1 MSLVFIYR
9 LVFNNYNQPIQFIMI
24 LNKSIKIYGLIII
37 TAVLLGACGSSS
49 VVSDVEHDWRT
60 SSIDELSSVYVMNNA
75 ERIYV
80 VNGLSVLAIDGNTG
94 EVDNRMNES
103 FWDNIIRNS
112 ATEIG
117 SFTFESSR
125 AMSNTYNMNPLHD
138 SGIILLYDHRFD
150 LETITALD
158 PVSGGVLWT
167 NDQLNFSMAKYSGL
181 IQEAGARVGRAL
193 GNMIGGSHE
202 EESAEER
209 REREVLFMSN
219 LAYEIPGEN
228 KMFFKA
234 SNKLVMID
242 LEDGSIISEFEGFN
256 GPGITGMQRT
266 DDGGYLVLS
275 AGRDISNLELSSS
288 YSLARID
295 AHGELLWMSEHSGR
309 HTSNLMLFD
318 NYVVV
323 DGQPTEVFDLNS
335 GDKISE
341 NDIRRRSMFSNTLH
355 HIVYHND
362 NLYVAADM
370 YGQVG
375 RVSES
380 RLIRHHIPTGE
391 ITEFAETTRNTYYT
405 GLTVHDGK
413 LLVSG
418 HGNAIHGRNSS
429 GAIMA
434 LNPETGAEIW
444 ISEEFSTAGNN
455 YTGEPS
461 VSAAVIEDGIIYVS
475 DIRTLYKIDAS
486 SGETIAKVDH
496 SALET
501 GRMMGLHEANGNLI
515 IISRNGISAF
525 SKNDLSN
532 VYASKTEG
540 MDSYTVNGS
549 FAGLYNGGTRAV
561 SVNLNDGTVGPHIR
575 HGSGGLL
582 SGPPNRYFGNLDGA
596 AVFNN
601 DASKVITIDSDGR
614 IHAHTLR

>member
-1 MSLVFIYR
+1 MMLKNSF
-9 LVFNNYNQPIQFIMI
+9 
-24 LNKSIKIYGLIII
+24 KKC
-37 TAVLLGACGSSS
+37 VLLAASALLFAACGSSS
-49 VVSDVEHDWRT
+49 VVSDVEPDWR
-60 SSIDELSSVYVMNNA
+60 SPAVDELSSVYVMNDTD
-75 ERIYV
+75 RIYV
-80 VNGLSVLAIDGNTG
+80 IDGLSVLSIDGNTG

-103 FWDNIIRNS
+103 FWNNIIRNS
-112 ATEIG
+112 ATQIG
-117 SFTFESSR
+117 SFTFESAR
-125 AMSNTYNMNPLHD
+125 AMSSTYNMNPLHD

-158 PVSGGVLWT
+158 PSSGGVLWT

-193 GNMIGGSHE
+193 AGALGASHE
-202 EESAEER
+202 AESAEEV
-209 REREVLFMSN
+209 REREVRFMSN
-219 LAYEIPGEN
+219 LAMEIPGEN

-234 SNKLVMID
+234 SNKLVLMD
-242 LEDGSIISEFEGFN
+242 LSDGSSISEIEGFN
-256 GPGITGMQRT
+256 GPGIAGLQLL

-275 AGRDISNLELSSS
+275 AGRDVSNLELSSS

-295 AHGELLWMSEHSGR
+295 SEGSLVWMSEHSGR
-309 HTSNLMLFD
+309 HTSDLMIFD

-323 DGQPTEVFDLNS
+323 DGQPTEVFDLET

-391 ITEFAETTRNTYYT
+391 ITDFLETTRNTYFT
-405 GLTVHDGK
+405 DMQVHNGM

-434 LNPETGAEIW
+434 LDPQTGEEIW

-455 YTGEPS
+455 YSGEPS
-461 VSAAVIEDGIIYVS
+461 VSQAVVSDDVIFVS
-475 DIRTLYKIDAS
+475 DIGTLYKIDAS
-486 SGETIAKVDH
+486 SGETLAKVDH

-501 GRMMGLHEANGNLI
+501 GRMMGLYEIDDNIVL
-515 IISRNGISAF
+515 ISRNGVTAF

-532 VYASKTEG
+532 IYTAKTESMNG
-540 MDSYTVNGS
+540 YTINGS
-549 FAGLYNGGTRAV
+549 VAGLHNGSLRAV
-561 SVNLNDGTVGPHIR
+561 SVDLRDGKVGPHIR
-575 HGSGGLL
+575 HGSVGLL
-582 SGPPNRYFGNLDGA
+582 SGPPNRYFGNLDGTV
-596 AVFNN
+596 VFKG
-601 DASKVITIDSDGR
+601 DGSRVITIDNDGR
-614 IHAHTLR
+614 IHAHSLR